1 MIKHIVMFKFAEEKE
16 GRSGR
21 ENAAIAKGMLEAL
34 QGVVPTLKASKI
46 SLNSEKATPANFE
59 LVLETEFEDMAGLS
73 EYATH
78 PEHIKVVAFIKSVI
92 TARACV
98 DYEY

>member
-1 MIKHIVMFKFAEEKE
+1 MVKHIVMFKFAEEKE

-21 ENAAIAKGMLEAL
+21 ENAVIAKEMLEAL
-34 QGVVPTLKASKI
+34 QGVVPTLNGSKI
-46 SLNSEKATPANFE
+46 SLNSEKATPANYE
-59 LVLETEFEDMAGLS
+59 LVLETEFDDMEGLS
-73 EYATH
+73 AYAVH
-78 PEHIKVVAFIKSVI
+78 PEHLKVVAFIKSVI